1 MKLVKISDLQ
11 TRLKEALDN
20 SMSLT
25 ELAEKIGMSKQA
37 ISAYT
42 TGVRSPKRPV
52 VNALA
57 AALHVDP
64 LWLLGYDV
72 PKNSAEQDIPDG
84 FQPMPDLYGI
94 PLLDSKIACG
104 EPILCDS
111 NIAGQVQVPRFIHAD
126 LALVCQGYSM
136 TGDRIMDGDLVCIHR
151 QPLVEDGEIAAV
163 RIRDE
168 HTLKHVYY
176 NKDHNELR
184 LKASNPAYPDQVYS
198 GEDLDEIEII
208 GRAVAFVSKIQ

>member
-1 MKLVKISDLQ
+1 MKLAKISELQ
-11 TRLKEALDN
+11 FRLKTALND
-20 SMSLT
+20 SMSIT
-25 ELAEKIGMSKQA
+25 ELADKIGMSKQA

-57 AALHVDP
+57 AALNVDP

-72 PKNSAEQDIPDG
+72 PKNNFESNIPEG
-84 FQPMPDLYGI
+84 FQPMPDMYSI

-111 NIAGQVQVPRFIHAD
+111 NIAGQVQVPRFIKAD
-126 LALVCQGYSM
+126 LALICQGYSM
-136 TGDRIMDGDLVCIHR
+136 TGDRIMDGDMVCIHR
-151 QPLVEDGEIAAV
+151 QPVVEDGEIAAV

-168 HTLKHVYY
+168 STLKHVYY
-176 NKDHNELR
+176 NKEHNELR
-184 LKASNPAYPDQVYS
+184 LKASNPAYPDQVYIDS
-198 GEDLDEIEII
+198 DLDEIEII